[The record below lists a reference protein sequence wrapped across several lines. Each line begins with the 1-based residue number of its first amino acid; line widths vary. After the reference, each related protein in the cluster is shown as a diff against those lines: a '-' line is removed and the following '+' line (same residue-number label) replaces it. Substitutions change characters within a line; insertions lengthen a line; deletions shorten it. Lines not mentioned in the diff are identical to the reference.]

1 MKGLF
6 ETSIGPLRSSARAC
20 LCHLLNLN
28 PCLPCINAML
38 ARVAH
43 RTTCCHDLL
52 KEHNHGG
59 NISRISSIW
68 QLQPKIWTWVPKYRV
83 QGKVHLKI
91 VKSTLSFLLQP
102 FFCTA
107 HTSAMSCNVLQCVG
121 MRYNALP
128 RVAIHCNTLPCVAAH
143 CHVLPCAVMRCNVLP
158 CIRAVGVILCAQK
171 VWSPEEWWRGEWA
184 GPALHRAWGWAGWS
198 GEWSLSS
205 CGT

>member
-68 QLQPKIWTWVPKYRV
+68 QLQPKIWTWVPKR
-83 QGKVHLKI
+83 GKSHQRFYPPHHCVDTWSKYQHVNISSINPVHSEICLTI
-91 VKSTLSFLLQP
+91 ISIF
-102 FFCTA
+102 
-107 HTSAMSCNVLQCVG
+107 NV
-121 MRYNALP
+121 
-128 RVAIHCNTLPCVAAH
+128 HCVAYI
-143 CHVLPCAVMRCNVLP
+143 VPPKKESVKCNFVHN
-158 CIRAVGVILCAQK
+158 CTQK
-171 VWSPEEWWRGEWA
+171 KRPSVTARPHPRKMSSSRQFHPGQNA
-184 GPALHRAWGWAGWS
+184 INFVYDFFQCQTGGPF
-198 GEWSLSS
+198 LSMPACS
-205 CGT
+205 FAAF